1 MRPTLHM
8 AAGKAWPLNCRGQKE
23 FHFGSTWFCVRKEQR
38 LTPDVWGQESL
49 LLPSSFSCILSLSS
63 NVSCLLAAGHSFRGD
78 GVRKRWPP
86 ESLYPALQL
95 PPGESNT
102 SEEHPREWGAMEC
115 GAPARQ
121 HFLRSLICVPQ
132 PFPEREGGREGGP
145 GAPGAAAAWCQ
156 LFVQTFEMF
165 FSIKCR
171 ALYNFS
177 APHKTLDFCFR
188 FPIAVTC
195 ADVSDSGQT
204 SRHMCC

>member
-1 MRPTLHM
+1 MRPALHP
-8 AAGKAWPLNCRGQKE
+8 AAGKGHKE
-23 FHFGSTWFCVRKEQR
+23 FHLGSTWFCVRKERR
-38 LTPDVWGQESL
+38 LTPDVWGRETL

-63 NVSCLLAAGHSFRGD
+63 NVSCLLSAGHSFRGD

-86 ESLYPALQL
+86 ESLHPAQPPLQL
-95 PPGESNT
+95 PSGEPNT
-102 SEEHPREWGAMEC
+102 SEEHPRAWGAMEC
-115 GAPARQ
+115 RAPAGQ
-121 HFLRSLICVPQ
+121 YFLRCLICVPQ
-132 PFPEREGGREGGP
+132 PFPEEGGGP
-145 GAPGAAAAWCQ
+145 GTPGAAAAWCQ

-195 ADVSDSGQT
+195 ADVSDLGQT

>member
-1 MRPTLHM
+1 MCGVGRPYSSL
-8 AAGKAWPLNCRGQKE
+8 CR
-23 FHFGSTWFCVRKEQR
+23 
-38 LTPDVWGQESL
+38 
-49 LLPSSFSCILSLSS
+49 
-63 NVSCLLAAGHSFRGD
+63 LAAFYPCPQMLAVCYQLDTASEETGSGKDGLQSPSTQHSLG
-78 GVRKRWPP
+78 
-86 ESLYPALQL
+86 LQL
-95 PPGESNT
+95 PSGEPNT
-102 SEEHPREWGAMEC
+102 SEEHPKAWGAMEC
-115 GAPARQ
+115 GAPAGQ
-121 HFLRSLICVPQ
+121 HFLRCVICVPQ
-132 PFPEREGGREGGP
+132 PFPEGEGGGP
-145 GAPGAAAAWCQ
+145 GAPRAAAAWCQ

>member
-1 MRPTLHM
+1 M
-8 AAGKAWPLNCRGQKE
+8 
-23 FHFGSTWFCVRKEQR
+23 
-38 LTPDVWGQESL
+38 
-49 LLPSSFSCILSLSS
+49 
-63 NVSCLLAAGHSFRGD
+63 
-78 GVRKRWPP
+78 
-86 ESLYPALQL
+86 
-95 PPGESNT
+95 
-102 SEEHPREWGAMEC
+102 GAMKC
-115 GAPARQ
+115 GTPARQ
-121 HFLRSLICVPQ
+121 HFLCCLICVPQ
-132 PFPEREGGREGGP
+132 PFPEGEGGGP